1 MSPSAPPQRRS
12 PAGRVADVLTLIA
25 CRPRLLLAALGVV
38 IVASATAYAVLERK
52 GPIESLWW
60 VVVTGSTVGYGDF
73 YPETTAGRAVGA
85 FLIISMFVLALC
97 CGAQLTAR
105 LIPDP
110 HVFTDEEQRRVFAAL
125 DRIERH
131 STASARTAARGR
143 TRRRAHSDAIPRDEI
158 AATVSGASRRVSTRG
173 RASDLPARRGEAL
186 RRGAGS
192 RRARPRGR
200 RRHVLRAARPER
212 RRQVHHDADADRPDP
227 SRLR

>member
-1 MSPSAPPQRRS
+1 MSSSAQPQRRS
-12 PAGRVADVLTLIA
+12 PFGRVADLLTLIA

-38 IVASATAYAVLERK
+38 IVLSATAYAVLEKK

-131 STASARTAARGR
+131 LDRECPHCGARQDAPVGAHTDLLPHDDN
-143 TRRRAHSDAIPRDEI
+143 RRDG
-158 AATVSGASRRVSTRG
+158 VG
-173 RASDLPARRGEAL
+173 GE
-186 RRGAGS
+186 
-192 RRARPRGR
+192 P
-200 RRHVLRAARPER
+200 
-212 RRQVHHDADADRPDP
+212 
-227 SRLR
+227 